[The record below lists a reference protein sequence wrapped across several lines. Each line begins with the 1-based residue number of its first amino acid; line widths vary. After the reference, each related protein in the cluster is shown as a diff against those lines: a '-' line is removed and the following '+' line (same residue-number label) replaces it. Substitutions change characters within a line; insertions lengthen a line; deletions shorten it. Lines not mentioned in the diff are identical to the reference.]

1 MLIHISK
8 RNQRVAPIVG
18 DAHIVLTI
26 QSNGEL
32 LLSAYRLGEWNS
44 TYANA
49 GNTVVDEIPGL
60 LAELRAELAEA
71 TASPTQA
78 AAETAAQGV

>member
-8 RNQRVAPIVG
+8 RKQRVTPIVG

-26 QSNGEL
+26 QSSGGL
-32 LLSAYRLGEWNS
+32 LLSAYRLGEWNT

-49 GNTVVDEIPGL
+49 TNTVVNKIPDL
-60 LAELRAELAEA
+60 LAELRAELA
-71 TASPTQA
+71 QA
-78 AAETAAQGV
+78 KLSD